1 MTSFLSTFVN
11 KVDRKGRVSVPAQ
24 FRAALSDAPYQGVIA
39 YPSLKDPAIDVFGRS
54 MLEELNDRR
63 LDKTMSD
70 GEFEQALLGTDNIID
85 TVMAMAYELPFDGEG
100 RILLPDTLAKEAG
113 IFDRATFVGRGTRF
127 QIWAPEN
134 FNTNHQNAI
143 AALRAKLHDQG
154 IES

>member
-1 MTSFLSTFVN
+1 
-11 KVDRKGRVSVPAQ
+11 
-24 FRAALSDAPYQGVIA
+24 
-39 YPSLKDPAIDVFGRS
+39 

>member
-1 MTSFLSTFVN
+1 MN

-39 YPSLKDPAIDVFGRS
+39 YPSLKDPAIDVFGRG
-54 MLEELNDRR
+54 MLEELNERR

-70 GEFEQALLGTDNIID
+70 GEFERALLGTDNIID

-113 IFDRATFVGRGTRF
+113 ISDRATFVGRGTRF
-127 QIWAPEN
+127 QIWAPDN

-143 AALRAKLHDQG
+143 TDLRAKLHNQG